1 MADNVTDPVINGC
14 GRLAFSM
21 SDPNNIFTPQQREI
35 FRNAFDAFDENR
47 DDQVS
52 VDVLGKLMRA
62 VGYQPLVTEV
72 EDMIEDIGGPTF
84 DFETLLY
91 LIYRHAREADPQT
104 ALVEAFKVFDKD
116 GTGKLQIS
124 LVRQILRN
132 LKRQPYTST
141 QVKQLFT
148 GLEGLDRTAGTLQ
161 YEELAKKM
169 VELNS

>member
-1 MADNVTDPVINGC
+1 MTDP
-14 GRLAFSM
+14 F
-21 SDPNNIFTPQQREI
+21 NIFTPQQREI

-62 VGYQPLVTEV
+62 VGYQPLPEEV
-72 EDMIEDIGGPTF
+72 EDMIADINGPTF
-84 DFETLLY
+84 EFETLLY

-104 ALVEAFKVFDKD
+104 ELYEAFKVFDTEGSGRLK
-116 GTGKLQIS
+116 IPV
-124 LVRQILRN
+124 VRKILRN
-132 LKRQPYTST
+132 LKQQPYSEA
-141 QVKQLFT
+141 QIKNLFKD
-148 GLEGLDRTAGTLQ
+148 LEGYDQSTDTLQ

>member
-1 MADNVTDPVINGC
+1 MTDPY
-14 GRLAFSM
+14 
-21 SDPNNIFTPQQREI
+21 NIFTPQQREI

-47 DDQVS
+47 DDQVA

-62 VGYQPLVTEV
+62 GGYQPLPAEV
-72 EDMIEDIGGPTF
+72 EDMILDIGAPAF
-84 DFETLLY
+84 EFETLLY

-104 ALVEAFKVFDKD
+104 ELVEAFKVFDKEGSGRLSVPD
-116 GTGKLQIS
+116 
-124 LVRQILRN
+124 VRQILQN
-132 LKRQPYTST
+132 LKQQPYTDA

-148 GLEGLDRTAGTLQ
+148 DLEGYDPATETLQ